1 MINMMYVVTG
11 GSGSGKSAYA
21 EDLIMKLKAES
32 QDSQLIYLAT
42 MLPYG
47 EETQKK
53 IERHKKLRAGK
64 GFKTVECF
72 GELKKLTWHE
82 NDIVLLECMSNL
94 LADEIY
100 EVKSE
105 APAEEIMAGIKCICD
120 NAKHLVVVTNEV
132 FSDGVMY
139 DEETLKYIEILAE
152 INCSMAETADEVT
165 EVVCGIP
172 VRIK

>member
-64 GFKTVECF
+64 GFRTVECF

-100 EVKSE
+100 EVRSE

>member
-1 MINMMYVVTG
+1 MYVVTE

-21 EDLIMKLKAES
+21 EDLIMKLKTDS
-32 QDSQLIYLAT
+32 KDSQLIYLAT

-82 NDIVLLECMSNL
+82 NDILLLECMSNL